1 MPLRRVPYELPLSRC
16 CELSADSPSSCV
28 IQPMYLYF
36 VRPTTRL
43 SFYFCHNR
51 GIGGRRARRS
61 KPQTPNPKIAS
72 RQTANLHLRTLVG
85 RSLVIQD
92 KTKKKEPTQHGV
104 GQDGVLDKAELG
116 NALSEMRGT
125 QVKDEELNVLFDK
138 MDMTCDGKVS
148 GGATR
153 T

>member
-1 MPLRRVPYELPLSRC
+1 M
-16 CELSADSPSSCV
+16 
-28 IQPMYLYF
+28 
-36 VRPTTRL
+36 
-43 SFYFCHNR
+43 
-51 GIGGRRARRS
+51 
-61 KPQTPNPKIAS
+61 
-72 RQTANLHLRTLVG
+72 
-85 RSLVIQD
+85 IQD